1 MSSGQPRILLIRLS
15 AIGDVVRCI
24 PAFEALRHAYPE
36 ARIDWAVERKSAAV
50 VEGLPGLNTVWVY
63 ERSRDFV
70 LACREFL
77 RLCREVRRQKYDYVV
92 DFHGLLKS
100 GVLALA
106 SGAPERIGFAR
117 PRAQEG
123 SHLCANRRVSV
134 PLNELNRVEENLRLS
149 DMLAPR
155 PQEFNV
161 SIAVPADTQTEI
173 DAFLERNVD
182 GSRKLVAMHAPVE
195 RPEKQWPLAHFAE
208 LADELMDDGRFSV
221 LLTWGPGQYHVVE
234 DIMRQ
239 MRRRPAVAPET
250 PTLKHVAW
258 LMKRADLYFGGDTG
272 PMHIAWNMG
281 TPVVAVFGGTN
292 PAQHAPPG
300 QQRIILYEA
309 EPAARPG
316 PPARA
321 AARLEAITPGV
332 AYEACVRLAMEG
344 PVDAPSLRDEDV
356 RDSALP
362 PGDDARGGAGGLQ
375 QQTHEIARQT
385 QGEQ

>member
-1 MSSGQPRILLIRLS
+1 MSSGPPRILLVRLS

-24 PAFEALRHAYPE
+24 PAFEALREAYPE

-50 VEGLPGLNTVWVY
+50 VEGLPGLDTVWVY
-63 ERSRDFV
+63 ERSPDFV

-100 GVLALA
+100 GILALA
-106 SGAPERIGFAR
+106 SGAPERLGFAR

-134 PLNELNRVEENLRLS
+134 PYNKLNRVEENLRLS

-155 PQEFNV
+155 PQAFTV
-161 SIAVPADTQTEI
+161 SIAVPTDIQAEI
-173 DAFLERNVD
+173 DAFFERNFD
-182 GSRKLVAMHAPVE
+182 GARQVVAMHAPVE
-195 RPEKQWPLAHFAE
+195 RPEKQWPVAHFAE
-208 LADELMDDGRFSV
+208 LADDLIDDGRFSV
-221 LLTWGPGQYHVVE
+221 LLTWGPDQYHVVE
-234 DIMRQ
+234 DIMRP
-239 MRRRPAVAPET
+239 MRRRPVVAPET

-258 LMKRADLYFGGDTG
+258 LMKCADLYFGGDTG

-300 QQRIILYEA
+300 QRRIILYE
-309 EPAARPG
+309 EETTGRPG
-316 PPARA
+316 PPERA
-321 AARLEAITPGV
+321 AARLEAITPGQ
-332 AYEACVRLAMEG
+332 AYEACVRLAIE
-344 PVDAPSLRDEDV
+344 APS
-356 RDSALP
+356 AAP
-362 PGDDARGGAGGLQ
+362 PIAG
-375 QQTHEIARQT
+375 
-385 QGEQ
+385 